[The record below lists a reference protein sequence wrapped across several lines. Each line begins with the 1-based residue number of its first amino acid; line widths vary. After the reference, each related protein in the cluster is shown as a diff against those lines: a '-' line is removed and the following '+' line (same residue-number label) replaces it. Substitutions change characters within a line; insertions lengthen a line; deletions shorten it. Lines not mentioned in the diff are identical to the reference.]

1 MDEFFPL
8 PLTQRY
14 FEDYPV
20 GLVAH
25 YGPAHVTADDIVR
38 FATAFDP
45 HAVHVDADA
54 AADGPFG
61 GLIASGWHT
70 TAIMMRL
77 MVDNY
82 LNERTSLGSPGVDTL
97 RFLVPVRPGDEL
109 TARFEVASARPSASR
124 PDRGIL
130 HTNIE
135 LRNQSGELVMTQTM
149 INLVRARNPQ
159 A

>member
-8 PLTQRY
+8 PLAERH

-20 GLVAH
+20 GLVAA
-25 YGPAHVTADDIVR
+25 YGPAIVTQESIVR
-38 FATAFDP
+38 FATEFDP
-45 HAVHVDADA
+45 HAMHVDADA

-61 GLIASGWHT
+61 GIIASGWHT
-70 TAIMMRL
+70 TSIMMRL

-82 LNERTSLGSPGVDTL
+82 LNERTSLGSPGVDAL

-109 TARFEVASARPSASR
+109 TARFEVASARRSASR

-135 LRNQSGELVMTQTM
+135 LRNQSGDLVMTQTM